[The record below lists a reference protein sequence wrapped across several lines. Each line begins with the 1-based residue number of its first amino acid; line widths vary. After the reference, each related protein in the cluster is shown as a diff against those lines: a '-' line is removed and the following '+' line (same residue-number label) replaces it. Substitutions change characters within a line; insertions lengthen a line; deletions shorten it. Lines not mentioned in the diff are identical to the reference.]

1 MSIDL
6 TNFVNWFIYGF
17 IAGYPKRIYL
27 KLFSTADLKC
37 KIMEEVLEKNI
48 KEYYILE
55 MNYDKKNR
63 KISSTRD
70 IT

>member
-1 MSIDL
+1 
-6 TNFVNWFIYGF
+6 
-17 IAGYPKRIYL
+17 
-27 KLFSTADLKC
+27 
-37 KIMEEVLEKNI
+37 MEEVLEKNI

-63 KISSTRD
+63 KISSTTD